1 MECNDYWYYFSL
13 NICISLCEILCN
25 YKYRWTG
32 KEIYR
37 PADKQTFPLKTN
49 FLAIKFYLELCMFD
63 LDCHKM
69 LHISDQKSLRIMFDL
84 KLKLPLYKKDIKL
97 NLTFYNHLTLTL
109 VNDLSKGKIVLI
121 MQQCFFYLEIQKT
134 IKTFSNAYVPVK
146 LSRFK
151 NVEVHVNM

>member
-37 PADKQTFPLKTN
+37 PADRQTFPLKTN

-69 LHISDQKSLRIMFDL
+69 LHISDQKSLCIMYDL

-121 MQQCFFYLEIQKT
+121 MQQSSFIW
-134 IKTFSNAYVPVK
+134 K
-146 LSRFK
+146 LKKQSKLFQMHMYPLNCQDLK
-151 NVEVHVNM
+151 MWKYM